1 MIWYERTVHIGGI
14 LTQIIVVVVIIIIII
29 IIIINII
36 IIIIIIIDDKVKRLG
51 AIALSYPPFFGAL
64 FFIGDSGAEFHADE
78 ESYRNL
84 GLKMNRNKVIHLQS
98 SPKSWSH
105 HMKKRHGLNTLIT
118 KLKNKQTKK

>member
-51 AIALSYPPFFGAL
+51 AIALSYPPFFL
-64 FFIGDSGAEFHADE
+64 
-78 ESYRNL
+78 L
-84 GLKMNRNKVIHLQS
+84 VILVQNF
-98 SPKSWSH
+98 
-105 HMKKRHGLNTLIT
+105 MLT
-118 KLKNKQTKK
+118 KNHIET